1 MKSTFDVDGLSFAK
15 DKQQKHLRLYTI
27 FSFHFIKETKDK
39 KAEANQSQ
47 TAQRGVVIPE
57 TNLQRAHLG
66 KWRCED
72 NNV

>member
-1 MKSTFDVDGLSFAK
+1 MKSTFDVGGLSFAK
-15 DKQQKHLRLYTI
+15 DKQQKHLYII

-39 KAEANQSQ
+39 KAEAKQSQ
-47 TAQRGVVIPE
+47 TAQRGVFIPE

-66 KWRCED
+66 KLCCED